1 MLSDIAV
8 WFITLLVVDPLQA
21 EMREQLDRANAST
34 EIIQQSQRCV
44 ASQAP
49 QLLNRAGED
58 PTWAIATVVGF
69 TFGWTSPAQLL
80 DKGDPNCAA
89 VLGLLQGGDEG
100 ETEV

>member
-1 MLSDIAV
+1 MLSDIAA

-21 EMREQLDRANAST
+21 EMREQLHRANAST

-58 PTWAIATVVGF
+58 PAWAIATVVGF

-89 VLGLLQGGDEG
+89 VLALLQGGDEG